1 MGVSFHY
8 KGEGES
14 LKWGLYF
21 NRISWLKLTRENIE
35 PHII

>member
-1 MGVSFHY
+1 MYKSYAYKEMGVSFHY

-21 NRISWLKLTRENIE
+21 NRIS
-35 PHII
+35 